1 MGSGNAE
8 AQRAQRYPPP
18 VFLQKSVQ
26 GVEKK
31 GRELQKEPQERG
43 KSLQEYENNE
53 FTTEVTESTEK
64 GER

>member
-1 MGSGNAE
+1 MITLRRRERRGT
-8 AQRAQRYPPP
+8 PPP

-26 GVEKK
+26 AIEKK
-31 GRELQKEPQERG
+31 GWELQEERQERG